1 MALGAEEMVEKLTDK
16 NLDLEEKIEQ
26 LDETVQDL
34 VSCHTFTLL
43 FIYYII
49 PDSGVDNASLSL

>member
-26 LDETVQDL
+26 LEETVQDL
-34 VSCHTFTLL
+34 VSLYYLTIAHKTS
-43 FIYYII
+43 IYRSHKQYVS
-49 PDSGVDNASLSL
+49 P